1 MNAQA
6 VTGFADLE
14 KALKDL
20 EKRAGKRV
28 LSGSLKK
35 AALPIADVANN
46 LAPKGET
53 GQYAKS
59 FVYSTRLTKRQA
71 RLHRKMF
78 RDDRAAV
85 EGFVGTSDPAGIQ
98 QEFGNINHKAQP
110 ALRPAW
116 DREAQAT
123 LDRLGKIMWE
133 EFKKAQTRATRRAA
147 GG

>member
-1 MNAQA
+1 MSAQA
-6 VTGFADLE
+6 VTGFSELE

-20 EKRAGKRV
+20 SARAGKGV
-28 LSGSLKK
+28 LSRSLKK
-35 AALPIADVANN
+35 AAFPIAEVANN
-46 LAPKGET
+46 LAPEGET
-53 GQYAKS
+53 GQYKKS

-98 QEFGNINHKAQP
+98 QEFGNIFHKAQP

-116 DREAQAT
+116 DREGQAT
-123 LDRLGKIMWE
+123 LDRLGKILWE
-133 EFKKAQTRATRRAA
+133 NFKKAKSRAA
-147 GG
+147 KG